1 MSESINA
8 GGYFV
13 DSVTGEVSFKF
24 MSVDVKGESRK
35 LKVAWTI
42 AEESDLRD
50 EEKDNPLVILRFK
63 DWKEKYYR
71 ADYSHSEGFMV
82 SSGGNQSYVGGV

>member
-1 MSESINA
+1 MNNPISA

-13 DSVTGEVSFKF
+13 DSRTGEVSFKII
-24 MSVDVKGESRK
+24 SVDVKGESRK

-42 AEESDLRD
+42 AEESDLKD

-63 DWKEKYYR
+63 DWKEKYYTSI
-71 ADYSHSEGFMV
+71 AYSHAEGFM
-82 SSGGNQSYVGGV
+82 GG